1 MKHTWKIVGIGIIVL
16 LFFFSLS
23 STAANAAKDT
33 LIYVMGAEVVSLD
46 PPNQTDSLSMTAIQ
60 HIYDLPIHKDSKG
73 TLIPALFTKW
83 EHSADGRSWT
93 FHLRK
98 GVKFHDGTPFNAEA
112 VKFVWERNT
121 SAKKKVRRRSY
132 FTPWAQNIKVI
143 DDYTIQTT
151 SEKPF
156 APLLRFFTHGSMA
169 IPSTAALKKYGDQI
183 NRNPVG
189 TGPFRFVKW
198 IPGDRIV
205 LERFDDYWGPK
216 PKYKN
221 LIIRFVK
228 ESGARVM
235 MLETGE
241 ADLILKVPP
250 VDIERLRKNPD
261 IDVLVEPSN
270 RVIGFYI
277 NTANPLVN
285 DLRFRRALSYAIDKD
300 AIIKHVMKG
309 VAQPC
314 CSVTGGGTFGSVT
327 PKCYEYNP
335 EKAKQLLKEMG
346 YKDEK
351 LRLWTPKG
359 RYTMDMETAEAVQ
372 GYWQQAGINV
382 EFRVMD
388 FPSLTRGV
396 RKVDSKYQMALLGAG
411 PTTLD
416 GDQVLRARYHSGQIP
431 PNGVN
436 LSRYN
441 NPEYD
446 KLTEAQSAE
455 LDLEKRKEFMKKCQE
470 LLARDVAYLPLY
482 TLKQVIGVRKILK
495 GVEILQTEMSLVR
508 EAYFQE

>member
-1 MKHTWKIVGIGIIVL
+1 MKRTWNIVSIGTLVL
-16 LFFFSLS
+16 LFLFSLQGTA
-23 STAANAAKDT
+23 STATKDT
-33 LIYVMGAEVVSLD
+33 LIYVMGAEIVSLD

-83 EHSADGRSWT
+83 EHSNNGKTWT

-143 DDYTIQTT
+143 DEHTIQTT
-151 SEKPF
+151 SKKPF

-169 IPSTAALKKYGDQI
+169 IPSPTALKKYGDQI

-198 IPGDRIV
+198 IPGDRLV
-205 LERFDDYWGPK
+205 LERNEDFWGPK
-216 PKYKN
+216 PKFKN

-261 IDVLVEPSN
+261 IDVLVKPSN
-270 RVIGFYI
+270 RVIGFYV
-277 NTANPLVN
+277 NTSAPLVN
-285 DLRFRRALSYAIDKD
+285 DRRFRQALAYAIDKE
-300 AIIKHVMKG
+300 AIVKHVMKG
-309 VAQPC
+309 VAQPH
-314 CSVTGGGTFGSVT
+314 CSVIGGGTFGEAKV
-327 PKCYEYNP
+327 KCYEYNV
-335 EKAKQLLKEMG
+335 EKAKQLLKETG
-346 YKDEK
+346 YKGEK

-372 GYWQQAGINV
+372 GYWQQAGIKV
-382 EFRVMD
+382 EFRVME
-388 FPSLTRGV
+388 FPTLTRGV
-396 RKVDSKYQMALLGAG
+396 RKVNSKYQVVLLGAG

-416 GDQVLRARYHSGQIP
+416 GDQIMRARYHSGQIP

-446 KLTEAQSAE
+446 KCAEDQSIE
-455 LDLEKRKEFMKKCQE
+455 LDVEKRKEIMKKGQE
-470 LLARDVAYLPLY
+470 ILARDLPYIPLY
-482 TLKQVIGVRKILK
+482 VLKQVVGVRKHVK
-495 GVEILQTEMSLVR
+495 GVEQLQTEMTIVR
-508 EAYFQE
+508 EAYLE